1 MTHLSSIDNDV
12 PSMEALLYQAQ
23 KQGVLPLTS
32 RCNMRC
38 VFCSNRYNPPSCE
51 VFTMEPRDV
60 DDVER
65 TLPWL
70 QGSGSVVIGESVT
83 RVNEGEPFTHPA
95 VLEILELVRR
105 AYPRIPIRITTNG
118 SLLSDDIIG
127 ELSNLGAELVVSLNT
142 VGKRSEIMGDPFPST
157 TLKSVEALSGKV
169 KFEGS
174 VVALPFLTGWDDLGD
189 TFRFLSDAG
198 AWSIRVFMPGFSR
211 RHPLWAQMPEDTWN
225 ELRDYSMNAAVKLKI
240 PVLLEPAA
248 LPDVSARIEAVL
260 VDSPAR
266 RARLFPND
274 VVVSV
279 SGRGVFSR
287 KDAFDR
293 ARQEENP
300 VLTVLRDG
308 GVFDV
313 RLVKPG
319 NTSPGFVMFSD
330 LDESEWTAWER
341 RSGAR
346 RWGDSILIL
355 TSALAKPV
363 IEAALGKRNLQ
374 VPCVAVQSRF
384 FGGNIEAAGLLT
396 VSDFLASFQEFVASN
411 KKPRLVTLPRRAF
424 DAWGRD
430 MEGVH
435 FKVFAEKANCQ
446 VLLAG

>member
-1 MTHLSSIDNDV
+1 
-12 PSMEALLYQAQ
+12 
-23 KQGVLPLTS
+23 
-32 RCNMRC
+32 
-38 VFCSNRYNPPSCE
+38 
-51 VFTMEPRDV
+51 MEPRDI

-95 VLEILELVRR
+95 ILEILELVRR
-105 AYPRIPIRITTNG
+105 VYPRIPIRITTNG
-118 SLLSDDIIG
+118 SLVSGHMVD

-142 VGKRSEIMGDPFPST
+142 VGKRREIMGDPSPSM
-157 TLKSVEALSGKV
+157 TLRNVEALGGKV
-169 KFEGS
+169 RFEGS

-189 TFRFLSDAG
+189 TLRFLKDAG

-211 RHPLWAQMPEDTWN
+211 RHPLWAQMPQNTWD
-225 ELRDYSMNAAVKLKI
+225 ELREYSMNAAAKLKI

-266 RARLFPND
+266 RAHLFPND
-274 VVVSV
+274 VILAV
-279 SGRGVFSR
+279 SGREVFSR

-293 ARQEENP
+293 ARQDENP
-300 VLTVLRDG
+300 VLAVLRDG
-308 GVFDV
+308 GIFDV

-319 NTSPGFVMFSD
+319 GVSPGFVMFSD
-330 LDESEWTAWER
+330 LDESEWVTWER

-355 TSALAKPV
+355 TSVLAKPV
-363 IEAALGKRNLQ
+363 IEAALARRNLQ
-374 VPCVAVQSRF
+374 VRCKAVQSRF
-384 FGGNIEAAGLLT
+384 FGGNIQAAGLLT
-396 VSDFLASFQEFVASN
+396 VSDFVAAFQAFVETSR
-411 KKPRLVTLPRRAF
+411 KPRLVTLPRRAF

-435 FKVFAEKANCQ
+435 LRVFAETTGCR